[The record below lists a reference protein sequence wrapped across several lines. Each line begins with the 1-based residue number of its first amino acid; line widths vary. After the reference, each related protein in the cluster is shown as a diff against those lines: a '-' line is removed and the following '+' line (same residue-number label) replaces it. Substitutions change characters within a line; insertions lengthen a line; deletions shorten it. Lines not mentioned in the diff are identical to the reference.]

1 MDDED
6 AGVAMSRWHCPQGS
20 VDVARTTGLIAAF
33 AGDHG
38 MRREDR
44 TAVSQVVSQVLACAA
59 GDTRAEL
66 EAVVD
71 AATDGEWLTVWVR
84 GTVAEAG
91 NPVRALAAATV
102 TADRVDWVAERD
114 AAITVV
120 MEFAIGPGRLH

>member
-1 MDDED
+1 MDDDD

-38 MRREDR
+38 MRNEDR
-44 TAVSQVVSQVLACAA
+44 TAVSRVVSQVLACAA
-59 GDTRAEL
+59 GEGHGEL

-84 GTVAEAG
+84 GTVPEG
-91 NPVRALAAATV
+91 GDPVPALTAATA
-102 TADRVDWVAERD
+102 TADRVDWVADHD